1 MEESEC
7 ITEQR
12 TTGLGTRRGS
22 KAGDSQRALEGS
34 PSRGRDT
41 GRRPQWKLETSVFS
55 TNESSVNITS
65 ILTEL
70 AQGKSILTV
79 WGTFQASGE
88 FTVSPPDGITVP
100 RPQGSYRSLSP
111 PDA

>member
-1 MEESEC
+1 MSV
-7 ITEQR
+7 
-12 TTGLGTRRGS
+12 
-22 KAGDSQRALEGS
+22 SQNKGQQGWGPGEGAKQETHRALEGS

-41 GRRPQWKLETSVFS
+41 GRRPQRKLETSVFS
-55 TNESSVNITS
+55 TNESAVNITS